1 MTFSMGSNTVQQVQL
16 FTKKCNLCIM
26 ANTVYKDN
34 IFVLFSMIVSIQEN
48 FVPSIILLRI
58 VAAIIS
64 IKVGIAK

>member
-1 MTFSMGSNTVQQVQL
+1 
-16 FTKKCNLCIM
+16 M

-48 FVPSIILLRI
+48 FVPSITLLRI

-64 IKVGIAK
+64 IKVDIAK

>member
-1 MTFSMGSNTVQQVQL
+1 
-16 FTKKCNLCIM
+16 M
-26 ANTVYKDN
+26 ANTVKDN